1 MDFFGV
7 PWEDLTLDGLRAFL
21 DGADDE
27 GVTWEAKGPDP
38 NHPEARFEARHVY
51 RSVCGLANTLGG
63 FVVVGASRDD
73 EDAPWTL
80 PGVRIPH
87 AEPKTWLADAVTTL
101 RPRPRFESHAWDVGD
116 GRTAAVVAVEPVAV
130 PPCMTAG
137 GEIYERVSSK
147 TVRVTDPL
155 VLARLLERG
164 DAARRGAEEG
174 AKAAVRV
181 AIGDDSLRRD
191 ELFRVVV
198 AMRATGYEPDISSR
212 LFRRSTTDAIA
223 EIVKARLKSDRDTYV
238 HAANPFWR
246 QDRYGVRTVKTDPPP
261 DYQPPPRA
269 WSVAVGWDGSVSLR
283 CAAGDRGLGIAL
295 LFEDI
300 LVPAWNAAVDLVDL
314 VGGFGDAYFVSE
326 LAGGGVVYLG
336 DEWGGVKTEIGGSR
350 LIGRWTE
357 ITSPSE
363 ELVDSV
369 RRELLRSLT
378 FPAHEPEPAL

>member
-246 QDRYGVRTVKTDPPP
+246 QDRYGVRTVKT
-261 DYQPPPRA
+261 
-269 WSVAVGWDGSVSLR
+269 
-283 CAAGDRGLGIAL
+283 
-295 LFEDI
+295 
-300 LVPAWNAAVDLVDL
+300 AVDLVDL

-357 ITSPSE
+357 TTSPSE

-378 FPAHEPEPAL
+378 FPAHEPEPAI